1 MKRQRHIRGGN
12 PALML
17 DDGRRTA
24 SQELRAAALSGHY
37 PFVLVNY
44 LPTICLNPRLL
55 SRLDLL

>member
-12 PALML
+12 AALML
-17 DDGRRTA
+17 RERRRTA
-24 SQELRAAALSGHY
+24 CQDQETAALSGHY

-55 SRLDLL
+55 SRHELL

>member
-12 PALML
+12 TALML
-17 DDGRRTA
+17 RDGRRTA
-24 SQELRAAALSGHY
+24 SQDLRQAALSGHY

-55 SRLDLL
+55 SRK